1 MTHAARRHRALDA
14 ELDERLARDGEKE
27 RRPAFILPG
36 HGGALLPSRLRY
48 KDLRTMSR
56 PRVLLTR
63 LSVRTSAKG
72 REYLSGWLG
81 KASVVGFKGEPD
93 KYGNEAWDLYLS
105 EPEPRDTPSNLT
117 HGSHRERQER
127 TSAAV
132 ARGVDLDDS
141 IPF

>member
-1 MTHAARRHRALDA
+1 
-14 ELDERLARDGEKE
+14 
-27 RRPAFILPG
+27 
-36 HGGALLPSRLRY
+36 
-48 KDLRTMSR
+48 MSR

-105 EPEPRDTPSNLT
+105 EPEPKPGTVPDGR
-117 HGSHRERQER
+117 RERQER
-127 TSAAV
+127 VSAEI
-132 ARGVDLDDS
+132 ARGGIDADWDTG
-141 IPF
+141 F